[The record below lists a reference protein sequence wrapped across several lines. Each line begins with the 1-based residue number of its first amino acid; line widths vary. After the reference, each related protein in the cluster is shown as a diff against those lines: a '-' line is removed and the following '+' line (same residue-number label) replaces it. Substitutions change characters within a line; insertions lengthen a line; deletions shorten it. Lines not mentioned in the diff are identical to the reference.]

1 MSSDAQ
7 LTGLILSGG
16 GARAAYQI
24 GALRAITHIL
34 PRRHCSPFPVI
45 CGTSAGAINAAMI
58 ANHADNI
65 RLGVARLMRLWSR
78 LEVGRVYRS
87 DARGVART
95 ALRWLSAT
103 VSGRS
108 AKTISLLD
116 NRPLRMLLHREID
129 FSRIDRLIQ
138 EGELHALAI
147 NATSYTSG
155 KAMTFYQGAHL
166 LNPWRRTRR
175 EGIPARLSVD
185 HLMASS
191 AIPFIFPAA
200 RVGEEF
206 YADGSM
212 RQLAPISPALH
223 LGAKRIL
230 VIAVGQLATR
240 SPSTD
245 APSRYPSLA
254 QIAGHA
260 LSSIFLDN
268 LSTDIERLQHIN
280 RLVSMVPK
288 ATLEARS
295 MHIDHV
301 NVLVINPTEDIARMA
316 VRYAKRLPAAVSM
329 FLRRLGR
336 SDGGGANLL
345 SYLLFDGEFCR
356 ALMDLGFRDAMAR
369 RDEIEAFLDSEAP
382 RFTPLFP
389 PEFR

>member
-1 MSSDAQ
+1 MHSPQ
-7 LTGLILSGG
+7 LTGLVLSGG

-34 PRRHCSPFPVI
+34 PRDQCAPFPVI
-45 CGTSAGAINAAMI
+45 CGTSAGAINAALL

-65 RLGVARLMRLWSR
+65 RLGLARLIRLWER
-78 LEVGRVYRS
+78 LEVHEVYRS

-95 ALRWLSAT
+95 ALRWLSST
-103 VSGRS
+103 VIGTSG
-108 AKTISLLD
+108 KKISFLD
-116 NRPLRMLLHREID
+116 NRPLRMLLHREVD
-129 FSRIDRLIQ
+129 FSRIDRLIAQ
-138 EGELHALAI
+138 GDLLALAI

-155 KAMTFYQGAHL
+155 KAVSFYQGSHS

-175 EGIPARLSVD
+175 EGNPAKLTVD

-200 RVGEEF
+200 RIGDEY

-240 SPSTD
+240 SPATD

-280 RLVSMVPK
+280 KLVNLVPREELQK
-288 ATLEARS
+288 RGMS
-295 MHIDHV
+295 IDHI
-301 NVLVINPTEDIARMA
+301 NVLVLNPTEDIARIA
-316 VRYAKRLPAAVSM
+316 VRYAHRLPRAVRL
-329 FLRRLGR
+329 FLRRLGK
-336 SDGGGANLL
+336 SEGGGANLL

-369 RDEIEAFLDSEAP
+369 RDEIEAFLGSAYA
-382 RFTPLFP
+382 RFSPLFP
-389 PEFR
+389 ADFR